1 MKYGLEHGVLFIA
14 CAALACCAFADG
26 WSTHLFLSH
35 GGSEKDPLFGL
46 HPSQWRMWLEGTTI
60 ITAEILLAWKASLK
74 MRWTAWL
81 FATAFLVQAA
91 IHLFFYFTNPL
102 P

>member
-1 MKYGLEHGVLFIA
+1 MRRLLFAA
-14 CAALACCAFADG
+14 CIVLACCAFLDG

-35 GGSEKDPLFGL
+35 GGSEKNPLFGL

-60 ITAEILLAWKASLK
+60 IAAEMLLAWIVSTKR
-74 MRWTAWL
+74 RWAAWL
-81 FATAFLVQAA
+81 FTVAFLAQAVT
-91 IHLFFYFTNPL
+91 HLYFYFTNPL